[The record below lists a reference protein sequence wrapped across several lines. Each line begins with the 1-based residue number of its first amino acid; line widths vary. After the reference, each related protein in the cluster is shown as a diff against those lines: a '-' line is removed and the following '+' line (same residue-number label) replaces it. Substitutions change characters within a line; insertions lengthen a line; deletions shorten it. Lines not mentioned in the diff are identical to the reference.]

1 MIRLRSLERRL
12 LIVVLV
18 ALAPIA
24 VLSLVNTALL
34 GRRHGA
40 EMQSSTIDTVRAMVG
55 AVDTELARLTSIL
68 QALATNVALDARDLE
83 GFRVAASRVKA
94 LDPAWANIVLADPS
108 SRQVVNLLRGEGE
121 ALPPAAAWP
130 EVFQIVVRERRPVIG
145 PIVPFGPIIREAVL
159 TIDVPVIHG
168 SELTYVLTGVV
179 RPAALEA
186 VITKQ
191 RVPADSV
198 VSILDARGQHV
209 VRSRAHEA
217 WVGKPPSETLRA
229 LMQRGTEG
237 WGPTVTLEGQPIYA
251 AFSRSPVTGW
261 TVAIGIPREAI
272 DDPVMRS
279 YLTIG
284 GSIVL
289 SLALGLLTALL
300 VARSVTRPVR
310 ALRSAAQAL
319 GRGER
324 PAVPP
329 TGLPEIREVGETLAT
344 AHTERDGL
352 LAAERRARAEA
363 ETASRAKDE
372 FLAMLSHELRNPLN
386 VIAGGVDTLER
397 LGTPDDAAAR
407 TRQLIARQVR
417 HLTAL
422 MDDLL
427 DVTRVTS
434 GKIALHPVP
443 LDLGATV
450 ARCLATLGDAGH
462 LSRHTVEQALESVWI
477 EADETRM
484 EQVIVNLVG
493 NAVKFT
499 PDGGTVWVAVRGA
512 GDEAILRVEDTGA
525 GIDPELLPRIFDVFV
540 QADGSAARDTGGLG
554 LGLTLVRRLAELH
567 GGSIGAASDGP
578 GRGATFTL
586 RLPRIAA
593 PASGGGRG
601 AGPQPAP
608 ARRRILLVEDSA
620 DGRDMLRTML
630 TLQGHEVHEAADG
643 PSALERALAVSP
655 EVAII
660 DIGLPG
666 MDGYVVAARLRS
678 DDPGRRLRLIALTGY
693 GTPDDRRRAQEA
705 GFDAHLIKPVD
716 PARLA
721 QALAD

>member
-1 MIRLRSLERRL
+1 
-12 LIVVLV
+12 V
-18 ALAPIA
+18 

-40 EMQSSTIDTVRAMVG
+40 EMQSSTIDTMRAMVG
-55 AVDTELARLTSIL
+55 GVDTELARLTSIL
-68 QALATNVALDARDLE
+68 QALATDVALDTGDLE
-83 GFRVAASRVKA
+83 GFRVAAARVKD
-94 LDPAWANIVLADPS
+94 LDPAWATIVLADPS
-108 SRQVVNLLRGEGE
+108 SRQIVNLLRGEGE
-121 ALPPAAAWP
+121 PLPTAALWP
-130 EVFQIVVRERRPVIG
+130 EVLQVVVRERRPVIG
-145 PIVPFGPIIREAVL
+145 PIVPLGPIVREPVL
-159 TIDVPVIHG
+159 TINVPVIHG
-168 SELTYVLTGVV
+168 TASTYVLIGVV
-179 RPAALEA
+179 RPAVLQA

-191 RVPADSV
+191 RVPADGV

-217 WVGKPPSETLRA
+217 WVGKPPSEALRA

-237 WGPTVTLEGQPIYA
+237 WGPSVTLEGQPTYA

-261 TVAIGIPREAI
+261 TVAIGIPREDI
-272 DDPVMRS
+272 DAPVMRS

-300 VARSVTRPVR
+300 VARSVTRPVE

-324 PAVPP
+324 PGVPR
-329 TGLPEIREVGETLAT
+329 TGLPEIREVGETLAA
-344 AHTERDGL
+344 AHTEREGL
-352 LAAERRARAEA
+352 LAAERHARAEA
-363 ETASRAKDE
+363 ETTSRAKDE

-397 LGTPDDAAAR
+397 LGRPDDAAAR
-407 TRQLIARQVR
+407 TRQLIGRQAR

-422 MDDLL
+422 LDDLL

-434 GKIALHPVP
+434 GKIVLHPLP
-443 LDLGATV
+443 LDLGGTV
-450 ARCLATLGDAGH
+450 AGCLAMLENAGR
-462 LSRHTVEQALESVWI
+462 LSRHTVEQALESVWVK
-477 EADETRM
+477 ADETRM
-484 EQVIVNLVG
+484 EQVIVNLVA

-499 PDGGTVWVAVRGA
+499 PDGGTIWVAVRRD
-512 GDEAILRVEDTGA
+512 GDEAVLRVEDTGT

-540 QADGSAARDTGGLG
+540 QGDGSAARVAGGLG
-554 LGLTLVRRLAELH
+554 VGLTLVRRLAELH

-593 PASGGGRG
+593 PVAMIDRG
-601 AGPQPAP
+601 TGPPPAP
-608 ARRRILLVEDSA
+608 APRRVLLVEDNA

-678 DDPGRRLRLIALTGY
+678 DEPGRRLRLIALTGY

-705 GFDAHLIKPVD
+705 GFDAHLVKPVD